1 MIAEKFAGEGCN
13 VAINYMASKD
23 AAQQLAERIGKQYGI
38 KTALLQGDVAIQ
50 SDCHKLVDETV
61 DSLGGLDILVSNA
74 GWTKFTKFGDLHAC
88 SEAEWD
94 KCWATNV
101 KAQLHLMQ
109 KAMPVFNQ
117 NPEGGVFLI
126 TSSVAGIGASGS
138 SMAYSV
144 TKAAGLHILKGLAA
158 SQGPKLRINAILP
171 GLLKT
176 EWGQKMDPELVQKA
190 MSKAYLQK
198 ETDVEDCADMYIT
211 AAKNSS
217 LTGQNIQID
226 SGYLMLGRTGL

>member
-1 MIAEKFAGEGCN
+1 
-13 VAINYMASKD
+13 
-23 AAQQLAERIGKQYGI
+23 
-38 KTALLQGDVAIQ
+38 
-50 SDCHKLVDETV
+50 
-61 DSLGGLDILVSNA
+61 
-74 GWTKFTKFGDLHAC
+74 
-88 SEAEWD
+88 
-94 KCWATNV
+94 
-101 KAQLHLMQ
+101 MQ

-176 EWGQKMDPELVQKA
+176 EWVHLHNLSA
-190 MSKAYLQK
+190 F
-198 ETDVEDCADMYIT
+198 ET
-211 AAKNSS
+211 
-217 LTGQNIQID
+217 
-226 SGYLMLGRTGL
+226 

>member
-1 MIAEKFAGEGCN
+1 
-13 VAINYMASKD
+13 
-23 AAQQLAERIGKQYGI
+23 
-38 KTALLQGDVAIQ
+38 
-50 SDCHKLVDETV
+50 
-61 DSLGGLDILVSNA
+61 
-74 GWTKFTKFGDLHAC
+74 
-88 SEAEWD
+88 
-94 KCWATNV
+94 
-101 KAQLHLMQ
+101 MQ

-176 EWGQKMDPELVQKA
+176 EWVRSHDLSA
-190 MSKAYLQK
+190 F
-198 ETDVEDCADMYIT
+198 ET
-211 AAKNSS
+211 
-217 LTGQNIQID
+217 
-226 SGYLMLGRTGL
+226 